1 MNLNFI
7 GKIYI
12 VHHSASNI
20 PVVYFRSEFL
30 KELRVTTGHY
40 VWLVME
46 AMVPGQIAPVNITP
60 IFIKIAPTYR
70 EQYLRYASY
79 KEEGVS

>member
-1 MNLNFI
+1 
-7 GKIYI
+7 
-12 VHHSASNI
+12 
-20 PVVYFRSEFL
+20 L

>member
-46 AMVPGQIAPVNITP
+46 AMVPGQIATLQNRPHEYHPHLYQNRP
-60 IFIKIAPTYR
+60 N
-70 EQYLRYASY
+70 LS
-79 KEEGVS
+79 